1 MTATTQKST
10 KVECG
15 NCGAKNRVP
24 AIAEGMPR
32 CGKCRTPL
40 RWVVDANDDE
50 FHAVVDESSLPVLVD
65 VWAPWCGPCR
75 MVSPALE
82 KLAGEL
88 AVMSHA
94 PRYLILRTGWF
105 FGPYGRSYVN
115 DLLDWRDTQ
124 EMVFAFED
132 QRAQPTYQFDFIDA
146 ALQLIQ
152 KNQVGLWNVAAA
164 GEATQFDL
172 AVELYDI
179 LKTQGIEVRP
189 VRHSSQVP

>member
-10 KVECG
+10 KVACG

-24 AIAEGMPR
+24 AVAKGMPR
-32 CGKCRTPL
+32 CGKCSTPL

-88 AVMSHA
+88 AGKLKLVKVNADDNPEVSRRFEVQSI
-94 PRYLILRTGWF
+94 PTLVILDHGEVVDKQI
-105 FGPYGRSYVN
+105 GALPEHQLRSW
-115 DLLDWRDTQ
+115 LESKLPT
-124 EMVFAFED
+124 
-132 QRAQPTYQFDFIDA
+132 RA
-146 ALQLIQ
+146 
-152 KNQVGLWNVAAA
+152 
-164 GEATQFDL
+164 
-172 AVELYDI
+172 
-179 LKTQGIEVRP
+179 
-189 VRHSSQVP
+189 